1 MAYQTNESGEFQIVV
16 QPDLLHR
23 ARRQADGSF
32 HRRPG
37 LNIRGGHASGAF
49 SGITREQRPRIQQ
62 AGVRRL
68 PRRPIPHQPARRSRH
83 AAASYHADFKLA
95 SEAVILAALRRGD
108 RRRIPE
114 RPRIRESVPH

>member
-1 MAYQTNESGEFQIVV
+1 VAYQTNESGEFQIVV

-49 SGITREQRPRIQQ
+49 SGITREQRSRIQQ
-62 AGVRRL
+62 AGVRVSRDGRFL
-68 PRRPIPHQPARRSRH
+68 INQPAE
-83 AAASYHADFKLA
+83 AAMPPPPITL
-95 SEAVILAALRRGD
+95 ILNWH
-108 RRRIPE
+108 PK
-114 RPRIRESVPH
+114 P